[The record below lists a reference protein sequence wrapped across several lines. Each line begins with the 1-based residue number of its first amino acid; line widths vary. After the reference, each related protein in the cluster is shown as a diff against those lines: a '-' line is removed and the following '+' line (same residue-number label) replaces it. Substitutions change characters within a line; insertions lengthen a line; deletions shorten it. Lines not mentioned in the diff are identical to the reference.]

1 MSASQSGSAAGSDS
15 ATTNIVVE
23 CCSSADTTAYSKA
36 STCRFCSAP
45 GMVGRGTESAEMLA
59 GPISSGCQGQG
70 SVGSVSASCSGAVL
84 SFTINN
90 QPGSTPSIQFF
101 TRCADPAGTCPA
113 WTTPSPSPKV
123 NGLTGPTPQG
133 VTKFSA
139 RITGCPCTSVFWGLK
154 QVGRF
159 AGYCAALT
167 GADAMQARKR
177 FKPRRTTRPTGG

>member
-1 MSASQSGSAAGSDS
+1 MRASGQSGSPAGTAS
-15 ATTNIVVE
+15 ATTSIVIE
-23 CCSSADTTAYSKA
+23 CCSSFADTTAYSKA
-36 STCRFCSAP
+36 SICRFCSAP

-59 GPISSGCQGQG
+59 GPISSSCTGQG
-70 SVGSVSASCSGAVL
+70 SVGSVSASCGGAVL

-90 QPGSTPSIQFF
+90 QPGSTPSVQFF
-101 TRCADPAGTCPA
+101 YRCADPAGTCPA
-113 WTTPSPSPKV
+113 WQTPSPSPKV

-159 AGYCAALT
+159 AGYCAELT
-167 GADAMQARKR
+167 ASDAMLSRR
-177 FKPRRTTRPTGG
+177 SFRPRRKTVG